1 MFRVCHVPQA
11 GYNLKGL
18 NGWGTAS
25 TAGAAACDLPPSL
38 TANDGVGDYNKVQH
52 DRPTAS
58 GGGAD
63 ATSHK
68 HNTGVSCT
76 STVNQSAF
84 AAACS
89 AGHWYMIA
97 HNTAAAHPT
106 NIACMQTLPK
116 AAGPASGSF
125 VGAFLRGIARLTPAL
140 ASALKTPQQLP
151 LSTQRLHFCLLLF
164 AVQASESPAQLVAW
178 RFFWMLML
186 SRFSTVK
193 SVCELSRILRYAAS
207 VS

>member
-68 HNTGVSCT
+68 HNTGVSYT

-89 AGHWYMIA
+89 AGHWYMINTPNQHSLHA
-97 HNTAAAHPT
+97 NPPKSRGPSKRVIRWCLFERDCTSDASARVSAEDATAAATQH
-106 NIACMQTLPK
+106 
-116 AAGPASGSF
+116 AAT
-125 VGAFLRGIARLTPAL
+125 AFLPAAVCCASIRKPCSAGCL
-140 ASALKTPQQLP
+140 A
-151 LSTQRLHFCLLLF
+151 LLLDVDALTF
-164 AVQASESPAQLVAW
+164 QH
-178 RFFWMLML
+178 
-186 SRFSTVK
+186 
-193 SVCELSRILRYAAS
+193 C
-207 VS
+207 